1 MNINGENW
9 LLFYYV
15 WNIGQYW
22 DRKKNDS
29 NTKVFCETK
38 RKLWIFSFHSFNHE
52 ALLSVLFGRKTLKTS
67 VYVQILFYF
76 FSAENMLVYF
86 QCWPWSHSDYE
97 LAEAVPTS
105 WYQLV
110 YSLALFVAPVLYFAI
125 FLIYILQIS
134 PLAESR
140 WHSISAFYAEEESNH
155 VVNAP
160 FV

>member
-1 MNINGENW
+1 M
-9 LLFYYV
+9 
-15 WNIGQYW
+15 
-22 DRKKNDS
+22 R
-29 NTKVFCETK
+29 
-38 RKLWIFSFHSFNHE
+38 
-52 ALLSVLFGRKTLKTS
+52 
-67 VYVQILFYF
+67 
-76 FSAENMLVYF
+76 
-86 QCWPWSHSDYE
+86 YE

-105 WYQLV
+105 RYQIV